1 LYGKKSIS
9 IGSASAV
16 AVGEIHVVKD
26 IESKKPDFDFP
37 GTIFSDPNKQKRH
50 QIRACVDRRSD
61 NDRRREYDLD
71 YFTQGGSERRKKN
84 DRRKQYER
92 RTGWKRV
99 RAWCSVLVGL
109 D

>member
-1 LYGKKSIS
+1 MYGKKSIC

-71 YFTQGGSERRKKN
+71 YFTQGGPERRKKN